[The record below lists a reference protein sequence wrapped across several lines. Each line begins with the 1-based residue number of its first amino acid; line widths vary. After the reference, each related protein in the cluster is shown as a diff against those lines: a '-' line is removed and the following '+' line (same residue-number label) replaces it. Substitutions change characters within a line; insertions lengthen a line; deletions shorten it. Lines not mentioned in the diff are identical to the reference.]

1 MRGSSCRVNRE
12 ASRWSK
18 ARQPEARATASA
30 NIKGG
35 SDVAQPRVVLCCP
48 GNTSPAQPYPALS
61 PSPLALTPH
70 HDRIL
75 SQRSLAGGY
84 EAYIPSPSDPEQR
97 TQNRPRDRRYMLDIY
112 FYREFMGH
120 INDGDTP
127 PSHISNDR
135 LVMKSANGVP
145 SLEEH
150 AKFAAACAARDMGPI
165 PRPDLR
171 ENKDVVLLCQG
182 QWDYLASIYGGGPAL
197 ECLCVSARR
206 GDGNH
211 THPTPSPAGLY
222 LVAHSTHLLIYLRI
236 HAP

>member
-1 MRGSSCRVNRE
+1 MV
-12 ASRWSK
+12 
-18 ARQPEARATASA
+18 
-30 NIKGG
+30 
-35 SDVAQPRVVLCCP
+35 
-48 GNTSPAQPYPALS
+48 
-61 PSPLALTPH
+61 
-70 HDRIL
+70 
-75 SQRSLAGGY
+75 
-84 EAYIPSPSDPEQR
+84 
-97 TQNRPRDRRYMLDIY
+97 DIY

-150 AKFAAACAARDMGPI
+150 AKFAAARAARDMGPI

-211 THPTPSPAGLY
+211 TSDPLSSR
-222 LVAHSTHLLIYLRI
+222 LVPCGSLNSFTHLFTWSCPMIITPPHMTRTPPPLRSCQLP
-236 HAP
+236 HLTLTFPCHLLFSNTNQA